1 MNFNDLSAESHKM
14 AITAIGSDIL
24 PDENGQKYIPRRFK
38 NDLVSLEKHYSLTE
52 GQEINLTLQEILK
65 ICERD
70 WPKISSYWGLQKFL
84 KENYGVNLLISSN
97 KTKKDD
103 EKQ

>member
-1 MNFNDLSAESHKM
+1 MISNNISAESHKM
-14 AITAIGSDIL
+14 ASSTVGSDKL
-24 PDENGQKYIPRRFK
+24 PDVTAQKFIPRRFK
-38 NDLVSLEKHYSLTE
+38 SDLMSLEKHYSLTE
-52 GQEINLTLQEILK
+52 GTEIKLTLQEILK

-70 WPKISSYWGLQKFL
+70 YPKISSYWGLQKFL